1 MTAPRNIGRLSRVE
15 LGWVKVLT
23 AMLML
28 TLAALLSVP
37 VQADSCSL
45 PGSLPAARMVK
56 VDCQVDAPVTGYVLA
71 LSWSPAFCDS
81 AAGQRDSNDFQCRDN
96 QFRWVVHGLWPQN
109 FDAKGAR
116 CSQPRH
122 CQATLVDAATVR
134 DNLCIMPGVQLIQG
148 EWQKH
153 GSCAFDAPAD
163 YFSDIQQLWQRIQR
177 PPLESLAQG
186 GRIRSAA
193 IKQAFIAL
201 NPGLRSDDMLVQA
214 GKNNRF
220 NEIFIC
226 LDKQGQFRRCNG
238 NGVPDHVVL
247 QLVQ

>member
-1 MTAPRNIGRLSRVE
+1 
-15 LGWVKVLT
+15 
-23 AMLML
+23 MLA
-28 TLAALLSVP
+28 LAALVSVP
-37 VQADSCSL
+37 ALADSCSV
-45 PGSLPAARMVK
+45 PGSLPATRMIQ
-56 VDCQVDAPVTGYVLA
+56 VDCQVDGPVTGYVLA

-109 FDAKGAR
+109 FDARGER

-122 CQATLVDAATVR
+122 CQATLVDAGTVR

-163 YFSDIQQLWQRIQR
+163 YFSEIQQLWQRIQR

-186 GRIRSAA
+186 GGIRSAA
-193 IKQAFIAL
+193 IKQAFMAL

-214 GKNNRF
+214 GKKNRF

>member
-1 MTAPRNIGRLSRVE
+1 MAAQLHIGHLARPVQ
-15 LGWVKVLT
+15 GWGREWV
-23 AMLML
+23 AALML
-28 TLAALLSVP
+28 GLMALVSVP
-37 VQADSCSL
+37 AQADSCRV
-45 PGSLPAARMVK
+45 PAHIPETRVVK

-81 AAGQRDSNDFQCRDN
+81 AAGQRGSNDFQCRDN

-109 FDAKGAR
+109 FDSKGAR

-122 CQATLVDAATVR
+122 CQATQVDASTVR

-163 YFSDIQQLWQRIQR
+163 YFSEIQQLWQRIQR
-177 PPLESLAQG
+177 PPLEPLAAG
-186 GRIRSAA
+186 GRISTAA

-201 NPGLRSDDMLVQA
+201 NPGLGRDDMLVQA

-238 NGVPDHVVL
+238 NGVPDHVLL